1 MFCFVKVVPTRQC
14 HNRLLFQYRCFA
26 RLVHPILF
34 ICTPV
39 LGYPCICR
47 FLTMC
52 KQTWD
57 GIYFEITM
65 SACLYSYTRVA
76 YVYIY
81 ISMHLSFFNPTQ
93 TNLDIFWN
101 HHVRLSVN
109 ICICHFCPWS
119 MTFKTKAT
127 VVAQDPMAAHDP
139 DMRSFDHC
147 QGHIIINMAFIQVTQ
162 RGSEFVLVIS
172 SFIKQT

>member
-1 MFCFVKVVPTRQC
+1 MFCFDTCSTDSTVSQQTLISISMFCQTGSP
-14 HNRLLFQYRCFA
+14 NS
-26 RLVHPILF
+26 VHMYT
-34 ICTPV
+34 CTWIPMH
-39 LGYPCICR
+39 LSF

-65 SACLYSYTRVA
+65 SACLYSYARVA

-81 ISMHLSFFNPTQ
+81 ISMHLSFFNHMQ

-147 QGHIIINMAFIQVTQ
+147 QGHIIINMAFIQVT
-162 RGSEFVLVIS
+162 
-172 SFIKQT
+172 